1 MHDDDADPQLLSIAG
16 SISDRE
22 RVNWDDLKREVPAD
36 QAAIVEQL
44 RFLESVARL
53 GEDTPD
59 TWGPYAIVGEI
70 GRGAFGTVYRAFDSE
85 LHREVAL
92 KVLRPVHPGAPFDPE
107 RALDEARRLARVSH
121 PNVVHVF
128 RADRAGD
135 EVGMAME
142 LIAGDTLAALV
153 QQRGPF
159 SASEAAL
166 IGMDLCRA
174 LAAVH
179 GTDTLHGDVKAH
191 NVIRGAGGRITL
203 TDFGTSK
210 DLSRD
215 QRRLEGDFAGTPL
228 YLAPEVFTGAP
239 RTVASDIYS
248 LGVLLFYL
256 VTGTYPVD
264 GATRTE
270 VGRNHGE
277 RGARRLLRDVRPDL
291 PDGFVQVVEQAL
303 ADDPRARYASAG
315 AFEAALSGVVSRRPT
330 PFSIVRKPV
339 LVVMAVLLLAAIV
352 ALVATWRDRDTPT
365 ATNALADAA
374 GAPTA
379 LPPGSYS
386 VDAAVY
392 REVDGVD
399 QRLEPGARLSVG
411 DRLALH
417 MRTSVPAYVY
427 VVNEDEM
434 GDSYLLFP
442 IKGRTDANPLPGG
455 IQHRLPGS
463 RATER
468 LSWRVTSAGIR
479 EHFLIFVSPEPSP
492 TFDRLFGSLP
502 APAPDAP
509 PAVKIPSA
517 AVETLRG
524 IGGLVS
530 TPVHA
535 DQGVRHI
542 PTYAT
547 ALPASEETARGLWV
561 RQIAFENPVKP

>member
-1 MHDDDADPQLLSIAG
+1 
-16 SISDRE
+16 
-22 RVNWDDLKREVPAD
+22 
-36 QAAIVEQL
+36 
-44 RFLESVARL
+44 
-53 GEDTPD
+53 
-59 TWGPYAIVGEI
+59 
-70 GRGAFGTVYRAFDSE
+70 
-85 LHREVAL
+85 
-92 KVLRPVHPGAPFDPE
+92 
-107 RALDEARRLARVSH
+107 
-121 PNVVHVF
+121 
-128 RADRAGD
+128 
-135 EVGMAME
+135 
-142 LIAGDTLAALV
+142 
-153 QQRGPF
+153 
-159 SASEAAL
+159 
-166 IGMDLCRA
+166 
-174 LAAVH
+174 
-179 GTDTLHGDVKAH
+179 
-191 NVIRGAGGRITL
+191 VIRGAGGRITL

>member
-1 MHDDDADPQLLSIAG
+1 
-16 SISDRE
+16 
-22 RVNWDDLKREVPAD
+22 
-36 QAAIVEQL
+36 
-44 RFLESVARL
+44 
-53 GEDTPD
+53 
-59 TWGPYAIVGEI
+59 
-70 GRGAFGTVYRAFDSE
+70 
-85 LHREVAL
+85 
-92 KVLRPVHPGAPFDPE
+92 
-107 RALDEARRLARVSH
+107 
-121 PNVVHVF
+121 
-128 RADRAGD
+128 
-135 EVGMAME
+135 MAME

-215 QRRLEGDFAGTPL
+215 QRRLDGDFAGTPL

-303 ADDPRARYASAG
+303 ADAPRARYPSAG
-315 AFEAALSGVVSRRPT
+315 AFEAALNGVVSRRST
-330 PFSIVRKPV
+330 PLSIVRTPV
-339 LVVMAVLLLAAIV
+339 LVATAVLLLAALV
-352 ALVATWRDRDTPT
+352 GLVAPWREGDRGATP
-365 ATNALADAA
+365 NAPDNASEA

-379 LPPGSYS
+379 PPGSYS

-399 QRLEPGARLSVG
+399 QKLEPGASLSIG
-411 DRLALH
+411 DRLSLH
-417 MRTSVPAYVY
+417 LRTSVPAYVY

-434 GDSYLLFP
+434 GDSFLLFP
-442 IKGRTDANPLPGG
+442 IKGRTNPNPLPGG
-455 IQHRLPGS
+455 TPHRLPGS
-463 RATER
+463 GANER
-468 LSWRVTSAGIR
+468 VSWTVTSAGIR
-479 EHFLIFVSPEPSP
+479 EHFLIFVSPDPSP

-502 APAPDAP
+502 APAPEAP
-509 PAVKIPSA
+509 LAVKIPSA
-517 AVETLRG
+517 AVDIAARHRRTRIHPGARGPGHAPHPHLRNRAARERGNRPRLVGAANRVRKPRETLASRATVPP
-524 IGGLVS
+524 IWGGRVPVS
-530 TPVHA
+530 AVLRCRPSRSY
-535 DQGVRHI
+535 D
-542 PTYAT
+542 
-547 ALPASEETARGLWV
+547 
-561 RQIAFENPVKP
+561 

>member
-44 RFLESVARL
+44 RFVERVARL

-92 KVLRPVHPGAPFDPE
+92 KVLRPVHAGAPFDPE

-121 PNVVHVF
+121 PNVVRVF

-159 SASEAAL
+159 SANEAAL

-215 QRRLEGDFAGTPL
+215 QQRGDGDFAGTPL
-228 YLAPEVFTGAP
+228 YLAPEVFKGAP
-239 RTVASDIYS
+239 RTVASDVYS

-256 VTGTYPVD
+256 VSGTYPVD

-270 VGRNHGE
+270 VGRRHDE
-277 RGARRLLRDVRPDL
+277 RGARRLLRDVRADL
-291 PDGFVQVVEQAL
+291 PDGFVHVVEQAL
-303 ADDPRARYASAG
+303 ADDPQGRFASAG
-315 AFEAALSGVVSRRPT
+315 AFEAALNGVVSRP
-330 PFSIVRKPV
+330 PVPLSIVRKPV
-339 LVVMAVLLLAAIV
+339 LVFAALLAVAVIA
-352 ALVATWRDRDTPT
+352 ALVTWPRDEPESQT
-365 ATNALADAA
+365 ATAVRPEVAAAPAA
-374 GAPTA
+374 G
-379 LPPGSYS
+379 SYA
-386 VDAAVY
+386 VGAAVY

-399 QRLEPGARLSVG
+399 VKLEPGARLALG
-411 DRLALH
+411 DRLSLH
-417 MRTSVPAYVY
+417 LQTSVPVHVY

-442 IKGRTDANPLPGG
+442 LKGRTAENPVPGG
-455 IQHRLPGS
+455 TMHRLPGTHP
-463 RATER
+463 TER

-479 EHFLIFVSPEPSP
+479 EHFLIFVSPEPS
-492 TFDRLFGSLP
+492 TDFDRLFSSLP
-502 APAPDAP
+502 PPAPDGP
-509 PAVKIPSA
+509 LAVKIPGA
-517 AVETLRG
+517 AVDTLRG

-535 DQGVRHI
+535 DQGMRHI
-542 PTYAT
+542 PAYAT

-561 RQIAFENPVKP
+561 RQIAFENPGKR